1 MATGG
6 SIEQVAHTSAG
17 QWQHAMWSVSIS
29 WEWLEAAPG
38 SRPCAYLHLSLAG
51 ARPATGTRRPAV
63 QCKLELIRIS
73 GIVYLTILDIIILKT
88 HLLALRWYLP
98 GGRQETENRQ
108 LVGLETLDQVRR
120 ERKSVTLRCSPR
132 HSSYKAQP
140 QVLPHSAQN
149 GGLAS

>member
-38 SRPCAYLHLSLAG
+38 SRTCAYLHLSLAG

-88 HLLALRWYLP
+88 HPLAVRWYWP
-98 GGRQETENRQ
+98 GGRLETGNRQ

-132 HSSYKAQP
+132 HSSYKAPTSSPTTQCSEWG
-140 QVLPHSAQN
+140 V
-149 GGLAS
+149 G